1 MTTDKEAL
9 QKIFEAALKQPDPP
23 PTARPKPAT
32 PTMRRAN
39 YGEAAMAITET
50 PTRQITKPAS
60 KETATPAS
68 PKEQKPITREDETAR
83 KPAETPQA
91 GKQAVLDD
99 KASDELAKV
108 LEKKM
113 AWEKTKHKIQKVAT
127 IIVLLGAVGGGIG
140 WFVSSPDRVK
150 SLSASVE
157 EIQSAGDVNGMVDSY
172 KGSLDKVAG
181 RGNELSAATAA
192 LGASTELKE
201 GEDAYMEDEMNKMSG
216 GEGKSVGSRAKAMQK
231 TFGDRAKD
239 K

>member
-32 PTMRRAN
+32 PNMRRAN
-39 YGEAAMAITET
+39 YGEAAMAVADT
-50 PTRQITKPAS
+50 PTRQITKPES
-60 KETATPAS
+60 KENTTPAS
-68 PKEQKPITREDETAR
+68 PKEQKPT
-83 KPAETPQA
+83 ETPQA
-91 GKQAVLDD
+91 GKQVVLDD

-127 IIVLLGAVGGGIG
+127 ILVLVGAVGGGIG

-150 SLSASVE
+150 SLTASVE

-181 RGNELSAATAA
+181 RGNELSEATAA